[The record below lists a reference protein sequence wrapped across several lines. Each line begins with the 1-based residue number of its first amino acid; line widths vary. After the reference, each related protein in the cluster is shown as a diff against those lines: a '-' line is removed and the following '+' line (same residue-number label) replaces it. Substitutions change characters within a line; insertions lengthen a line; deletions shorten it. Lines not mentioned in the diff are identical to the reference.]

1 MEIKDV
7 YGNVKISGDYETIR
21 IACEQNGADLRGANL
36 IRANL
41 SGADLIRANLRGADL
56 IRADLRGA
64 DLSGAYLRGA
74 DLRGADLSGANL
86 SGAYLRGAKR
96 TLSDGAEI
104 EFEKIITTIHNK
116 YFIIIATSHIEIGC
130 KRYLAKDWWKFDD
143 ETIEDMD
150 CGALDWWK
158 VWKPIIKKIYN
169 TGKKE
174 V

>member
-21 IACEQNGADLRGANL
+21 IACEQNR
-36 IRANL
+36 
-41 SGADLIRANLRGADL
+41 
-56 IRADLRGA
+56 A
-64 DLSGAYLRGA
+64 DLSGAGLYRA
-74 DLRGADLSGANL
+74 DLSGANLSEADLSEADLSEADLSEADLSGVNLSGANLYRADLSGANL
-86 SGAYLRGAKR
+86 SGAKR
-96 TLSDGAEI
+96 NLSDGTEI
-104 EFEKIITTIHNK
+104 EFGEIITTMQNK
-116 YFIIIATSHIEIGC
+116 YFIIIANSHIEIGC
-130 KRYLAKDWWKFDD
+130 KRYLALDWWKFSDK
-143 ETIEDMD
+143 EIAKMD